1 VEPAPRDG
9 VGLVQSGLS
18 GGGTTVRTRCC
29 RNVQLQE
36 GLRPR
41 LLLGP
46 SAAHELG
53 VFAGEEVAE
62 GAFVG
67 EYTGEVLSLTEA
79 RSRGRTYDAADVL
92 PLPDDQDCGPRRHV
106 LWKSHQVHQPQ
117 RCVFELGSEA
127 TKRLRRHSSGLFCY
141 KCAASRGGAIF
152 PLWVHCQRVAC
163 MNFIFFLFCVLLYHL
178 FARSMSTGAHRGKRV
193 NLRCAAHLVLLSRV
207 GQSPRRLSAI
217 SQR

>member
-1 VEPAPRDG
+1 
-9 VGLVQSGLS
+9 SGLS

-79 RSRGRTYDAADVL
+79 RSRGRTYDAADTVVL
-92 PLPDDQDCGPRRHV
+92 DAMYCGNR
-106 LWKSHQVHQPQ
+106 
-117 RCVFELGSEA
+117 
-127 TKRLRRHSSGLFCY
+127 TKFINHSV
-141 KCAASRGGAIF
+141 ASSNLEVKLLSVCGDI
-152 PLWVHCQRVAC
+152 RVAS
-163 MNFIFFLFCVLLYHL
+163 FATSALRPGEELFFHYGYTE
-178 FARSMSTGAHRGKRV
+178 SG
-193 NLRCAAHLVLLSRV
+193 
-207 GQSPRRLSAI
+207 
-217 SQR
+217 